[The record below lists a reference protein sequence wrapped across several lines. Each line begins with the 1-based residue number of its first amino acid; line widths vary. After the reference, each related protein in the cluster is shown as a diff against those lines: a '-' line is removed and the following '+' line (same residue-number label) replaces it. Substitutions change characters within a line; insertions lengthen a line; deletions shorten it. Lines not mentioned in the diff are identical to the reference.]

1 MSKIKHIYVTGDSF
15 SFGQELGGSDVPVE
29 DFYVFTPY
37 MREASYTGIIA
48 NTWGVEGYTNTSYNG
63 GSNDRIHRMI
73 INDIPKL
80 LTEYKPEEIF
90 VFISMTHGS
99 RREFFQESN
108 NEYNPVLPNYEPP
121 RANAANHMFW
131 RIYTAHFDSAKE
143 HAQRY
148 MLQVLSIQAFLKS
161 LGIGYIMTRSMHEG
175 AKFDQAFDDLPSYLH
190 NSIDRITFPKM
201 LAFAEF
207 SNINKVPI
215 GKYHHPLEEG
225 HAIWAQHLL
234 EYMKQHNLGQL

>member
-1 MSKIKHIYVTGDSF
+1 MNKIKHVYVTGDSF

-37 MREASYTGIIA
+37 MRKASYTGIIA
-48 NTWGVEGYTNTSYNG
+48 DAWGSEGYTNTSYNG

-90 VFISMTHGS
+90 VFISLTHAS
-99 RREFFQESN
+99 RREFYQDYS
-108 NEYNPVLPNYEPP
+108 NEYSPFLSNHEPFKDNIPN
-121 RANAANHMFW
+121 HTLW
-131 RIYTAHFDSAKE
+131 KIYATYFDSVYE

-161 LGIGYIMTRSMHEG
+161 LGVGYLMTRSMHEG
-175 AKFDQAFDDLPSYLH
+175 AKFDQAFDNLPQYQHKL
-190 NSIDRITFPKM
+190 IDRIAFPKM
-201 LAFAEF
+201 QAFNEYAGHK
-207 SNINKVPI
+207 KVPF
-215 GKYHHPLEEG
+215 GKYRHPLEEG
-225 HAIWAQHLL
+225 HVAWAQHLTA
-234 EYMKQHNLGQL
+234 YMKQHNLGQL